1 MEGDPITPLRRAFST
16 PPLPRQR
23 THYVIFWGAGVD
35 DDEYPPSKKD
45 CSLARGALG
54 EIRPA
59 EQGHRARGNGVVTRY
74 YLIAIRKTRALL
86 SISLCEMESARPP
99 LLPSKKIKRGARS
112 MVQMKTM
119 SRSINPD
126 PFVPA

>member
-23 THYVIFWGAGVD
+23 THYVVFWGAGVD

-59 EQGHRARGNGVVTRY
+59 EQGHRARGGDRVAKPILSLQGVEV
-74 YLIAIRKTRALL
+74 ALFCPQIVDYQSEFVGSFIL
-86 SISLCEMESARPP
+86 SPRF
-99 LLPSKKIKRGARS
+99 
-112 MVQMKTM
+112 T
-119 SRSINPD
+119 
-126 PFVPA
+126 